1 MLNERY
7 RLCANCQHEN
17 GVDANFCLNCGN
29 QLSAADERVRLP
41 HAGSLKLNRPDL
53 ELTAAEQS
61 AIDKLLI
68 TTATVPNGYQR
79 VGAVFATGS
88 NQGTG
93 GYKRAWED
101 LIINLWRLCL
111 AEDYAGIANLTI
123 APTVNGNRVELFGYA
138 DGLRAM

>member
-68 TTATVPNGYQR
+68 TTAT
-79 VGAVFATGS
+79 GS

-101 LIINLWRLCL
+101 LIINFWRLCL
-111 AEDYAGIANLTI
+111 AEDYAGIDNLTI